1 MTSLETA
8 KKLQTIK
15 NRVRRKYL
23 GEAGI
28 HAIGVKRSK
37 QALCLY
43 VESEENPELQ
53 DLIKQIEEEI
63 SPYHVLAIEE
73 EQAKITARH

>member
-1 MTSLETA
+1 MISLETA
-8 KKLQTIK
+8 KNKM
-15 NRVRRKYL
+15 RRKYL

-28 HAIGVKRSK
+28 HAIGVRRSE

-43 VESEENPELQ
+43 VESEENAELQ
-53 DLIKQIEEEI
+53 VLLKQIEVEV

-73 EQAKITARH
+73 QRAKLH

>member
-1 MTSLETA
+1 MTSLESA
-8 KKLQTIK
+8 KKK
-15 NRVRRKYL
+15 VSRKYL

-28 HAIGVKRSK
+28 HAIGLRRSQ

-43 VESEENPELQ
+43 VESEEHPALQ
-53 DLIKQIEEEI
+53 VLMKQIEEEI

-73 EQAKITARH
+73 ARAHITHQND